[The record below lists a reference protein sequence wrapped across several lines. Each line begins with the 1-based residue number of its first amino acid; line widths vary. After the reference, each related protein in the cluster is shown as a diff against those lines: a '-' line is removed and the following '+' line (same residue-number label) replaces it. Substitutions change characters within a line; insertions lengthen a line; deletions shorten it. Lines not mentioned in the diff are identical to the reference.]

1 MEKISQDKTSV
12 DTLYDIL
19 ELNVG
24 AATNMTMKVVACGLN
39 LVLWGILSLDSQG
52 REKNRFSYP
61 PGNLLNKSL
70 LYSCHFPLPITL
82 DSSMIG

>member
-39 LVLWGILSLDSQG
+39 LVLWGIYPWTPKE
-52 REKNRFSYP
+52 EKRIAFHTHLETY
-61 PGNLLNKSL
+61 
-70 LYSCHFPLPITL
+70 
-82 DSSMIG
+82 